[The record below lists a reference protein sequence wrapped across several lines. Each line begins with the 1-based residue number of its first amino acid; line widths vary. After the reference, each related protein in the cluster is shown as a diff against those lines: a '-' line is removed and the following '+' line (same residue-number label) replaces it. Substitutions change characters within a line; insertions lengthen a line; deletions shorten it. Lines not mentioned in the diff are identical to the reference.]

1 MRELTTQEQFWQGDF
16 GNDYVRRN
24 VGMNLVASNI
34 AMFARILDS
43 TENVKSIIE
52 FGSNIGLNLIALH
65 QLVPDAELTAVEIN
79 KEAFSQLEK
88 LDYIEAYHGSFYD
101 LDTDRTYDIAFTK
114 GVLIHQAPE
123 ILPKAYDLL
132 YNTSRKYILIAE
144 YYNPTPMEVTYRGN
158 TSVLYKRDFSGELLD
173 RFSDLYLVDYQFIYH
188 GDNQFPQDDITWFLL
203 KKGNTD

>member
-16 GNDYVRRN
+16 GNDYVKRN

-173 RFSDLYLVDYQFIYH
+173 RFSDLYLVDYGFIYH
-188 GDNQFPQDDITWFLL
+188 GDNQFPQDDLTWFLL